1 MRNFI
6 KYSKLKL
13 RDRPESCSPVGP
25 GFASAGTHAVT
36 LAGTQVSFKAPRHD
50 PSPFGETPQIRMW
63 RDYSLASG
71 GKAINWNVQ
80 PSQSWQHTE
89 IFFREW
95 SFCGPWFTGFMGVAS
110 CYMEAIQLTEP
121 NPQVNFM
128 HPRALETAAL
138 AYLTANYGHSVYS
151 EKTGEMHYVGPLNW
165 SIVKQLEVP
174 SVQFDSE
181 NTFSGANPVRHVFI
195 PVSRS
200 HIARFSLSIH
210 QSASGTREQ
219 VDKKVDPSPFKEL
232 VDNIVGSIRV
242 TLSPEAQADWDEI
255 KKSNPDARVSENCA
269 PLKWPADVDKD
280 GLTILEYDPK
290 RYA

>member
-6 KYSKLKL
+6 KYSKFKL
-13 RDRPESCSPVGP
+13 RDRPESCTPVGP

-36 LAGTQVSFKAPRHD
+36 LAGTHVSFKAPRHD
-50 PSPFGETPQIRMW
+50 PSPFGKTPQIRMW
-63 RDYSLASG
+63 RDYPLVSG

-80 PSQSWQHTE
+80 SSQSWQHTE

-95 SFCGPWFTGFMGVAS
+95 SFCGPWFTGHMGEVS
-110 CYMEAIQLTEP
+110 YYLEVIQLTEP
-121 NPQVNFM
+121 NPRVNFM
-128 HPRALETAAL
+128 HPQALEAAAI
-138 AYLTANYGHSVYS
+138 AYLTASYGRDVYDGD
-151 EKTGEMHYVGPLNW
+151 TGEMHYVGPLNW

-174 SVQFDSE
+174 SLQFDSE
-181 NTFSGANPVRHVFI
+181 NTFSGADPKRHVFI
-195 PVSRS
+195 PISRT
-200 HIARFSLSIH
+200 HIARFSLGVH

-219 VDKKVDPSPFKEL
+219 VDKKVDPAPFKAL

-255 KKSNPDARVSENCA
+255 KKNNPDARVSETCA

>member
-1 MRNFI
+1 MERQVLMRNFI

-13 RDRPESCSPVGP
+13 RDRPESCTPVGP
-25 GFASAGTHAVT
+25 NFASAGTHKVC
-36 LAGTQVSFKAPRHD
+36 LAGTQLVFRTPRHD
-50 PSPFGETPQIRMW
+50 PAPFGKTPQIRMW
-63 RDYSLASG
+63 KDYPLTSG
-71 GKAINWNVQ
+71 GRAINWNVQ

-89 IFFREW
+89 IFFRQW
-95 SFCGPWFTGFMGVAS
+95 SFCGPWFTGYMGRTS
-110 CYMEAIQLTEP
+110 CYLEVIELTEP
-121 NPQVNFM
+121 NS
-128 HPRALETAAL
+128 
-138 AYLTANYGHSVYS
+138 TANYGREVVG
-151 EKTGEMHYVGPLNW
+151 KDNGEMNYIGPLNW
-165 SIVKQLEVP
+165 SIVDQVESP
-174 SVQFDSE
+174 TVQFDSE
-181 NTFSGANPVRHVFI
+181 NTFGSADLEHHIFI

-200 HIARFSLSIH
+200 HIAHFSFNTV

-219 VDKKVDPSPFKEL
+219 VDKQVDPAPFKAL

-255 KKSNPDARVSENCA
+255 KKNNPGARVSETCA